1 MTRSRSRA
9 AAARKPSMALTAFTS
24 FSMLVAVSVALSNGT
39 ETAPWQP
46 AMAHDAQGPQR
57 PGVPAPDDDAA
68 RPAQASLFAVVP
80 DQAAIAASHDVPMT
94 APGMFVRNAVDIA
107 PGGSGPGALGP
118 GGSGGPGAAGSGSGS
133 GSSGSGSGA
142 GDTSPVAPSTRAP
155 ATFEG
160 ELPVNT
166 IIAPAQP
173 VVVLDGGRFGW
184 RIAPDTKQK
193 DFHNGTDISVPEGTP
208 VVAALD
214 GTVTAVF
221 WDVWGGNRVEVTH
234 ADGIKTTYNH
244 LKDVMVRVGDTLRAS
259 EQLGTVGQTGLRVT
273 GPHLHFEIWVRGKVA
288 DPESFDWETGKGVIP
303 ASRAPY
309 STEDQAAMQPP
320 MDPHAEPG
328 TDSGPAPADVPG
340 ADHERVM
347 ALGRK
352 TPPPAAASSNS
363 GKPADAKQT
372 SGEKAGNDAQKSA
385 PQAARATKAP
395 AKKGPA
401 HEPGSTTTPRP
412 NMTPSGASTPGRSEQ
427 TPGRA
432 TPGGHDSDAK
442 TPGDKTPTPAPS
454 KSGGPTGKPV
464 QPEPSKSGKP
474 VQPEPS
480 KSGKP
485 VQPEP
490 SKSGKPVQPEPGKSG
505 KPVQPEPGKSG
516 KPVQPEPGKS
526 GKPVQPEPGK
536 SGKPVQ
542 PEPGKPGKPV
552 QPEPGKPVQPEPG
565 KPGKPVQPEPGK
577 SGKPVQPEPGKDP
590 NPQPN
595 VPGVDPYT
603 APVDQLT
610 TLEQVQQ
617 RTQHLLAT
625 RMVLI
630 PAQQFGPATP
640 LNTEL
645 TLLSQRLT
653 DSKLAAADPSFTAQL
668 NKTQHAVATAST
680 KPEDKKLTAAATA
693 ELTTLQKLVADAP
706 PYQPP
711 APSAK
716 DG

>member
-57 PGVPAPDDDAA
+57 SGVPAPDDDAA

-80 DQAAIAASHDVPMT
+80 DQAAIAASHDVPVT
-94 APGMFVRNAVDIA
+94 APGTFVRNAVDIA
-107 PGGSGPGALGP
+107 SGGSGPRTSGTGGA
-118 GGSGGPGAAGSGSGS
+118 GAAGSGSGS

-309 STEDQAAMQPP
+309 SAEDQAAMQPP
-320 MDPHAEPG
+320 VDPHAEPG
-328 TDSGPAPADVPG
+328 TDSGPAPADVPD

-352 TPPPAAASSNS
+352 TPQPAAASSNS
-363 GKPADAKQT
+363 GKPAAAKQA
-372 SGEKAGNDAQKSA
+372 SGEKAGNDAKKSA
-385 PQAARATKAP
+385 PQAAPATKAP

-412 NMTPSGASTPGRSEQ
+412 NTTPSGASTPGRSEQ
-427 TPGRA
+427 TPGR
-432 TPGGHDSDAK
+432 HDSGAEK
-442 TPGDKTPTPAPS
+442 PGDKTSTPTPSQSGGSTGEPSDPGKQKLDPSGSPTRSATPTPSKSGGSAGKPSDPGQQKLDPSGSPTPSPTPTPS
-454 KSGGPTGKPV
+454 KSGGPTGT
-464 QPEPSKSGKP
+464 PSDPGNTLPTPNPSTSGHPKSPGHT
-474 VQPEPS
+474 
-480 KSGKP
+480 
-485 VQPEP
+485 
-490 SKSGKPVQPEPGKSG
+490 EPGR
-505 KPVQPEPGKSG
+505 
-516 KPVQPEPGKS
+516 
-526 GKPVQPEPGK
+526 
-536 SGKPVQ
+536 
-542 PEPGKPGKPV
+542 
-552 QPEPGKPVQPEPG
+552 
-565 KPGKPVQPEPGK
+565 
-577 SGKPVQPEPGKDP
+577 DP

-603 APVDQLT
+603 ARVDQLT

-625 RMVLI
+625 QLVLT
-630 PAQQFGPATP
+630 PAQQFGPATQ
-640 LNTEL
+640 LNTQL

-653 DSKLAAADPSFTAQL
+653 GSKLAAADPSFAAQL
-668 NKTQHAVATAST
+668 NKTQHAVAAASA
-680 KPEDKKLTAAATA
+680 KPADKKLTAAATA
-693 ELTTLQKLVADAP
+693 ELATLQKLVADAP

>member
-57 PGVPAPDDDAA
+57 PGVPAPADDAA
-68 RPAQASLFAVVP
+68 QPAQASLFAVVP
-80 DQAAIAASHDVPMT
+80 DQAAIAASHDVPVT
-94 APGMFVRNAVDIA
+94 APGTFVRNAVEIA
-107 PGGSGPGALGP
+107 PGGSGPRASGA
-118 GGSGGPGAAGSGSGS
+118 GGAGAAGSGSGS

-234 ADGIKTTYNH
+234 ADGVKTTYNH

-273 GPHLHFEIWVRGKVA
+273 GPHLHFEIWVHGKVA

-328 TDSGPAPADVPG
+328 TDSGPAPADVPD

-352 TPPPAAASSNS
+352 TPQPAAASSNS
-363 GKPADAKQT
+363 GKPAAAKQA
-372 SGEKAGNDAQKSA
+372 SGEKAGNDAKKSA
-385 PQAARATKAP
+385 PQAAPATKAP
-395 AKKGPA
+395 AEKGPA
-401 HEPGSTTTPRP
+401 HEPGSTTTLRP
-412 NMTPSGASTPGRSEQ
+412 NTTPSAPSTPGTSEQ
-427 TPGRA
+427 TPGGA
-432 TPGGHDSDAK
+432 TPGGHDSGAK
-442 TPGDKTPTPAPS
+442 KPGDKTPTPIPS

-464 QPEPSKSGKP
+464 QPEPDKSGKP
-474 VQPEPS
+474 VQPEPD

-490 SKSGKPVQPEPGKSG
+490 DKSGKPVQPEPDKSGKPVQPEPGKSG

-526 GKPVQPEPGK
+526 DKPVQPEPGK
-536 SGKPVQ
+536 SDKPVP
-542 PEPGKPGKPV
+542 PEPGKPGDGPV
-552 QPEPGKPVQPEPG
+552 TPAV
-565 KPGKPVQPEPGK
+565 
-577 SGKPVQPEPGKDP
+577 
-590 NPQPN
+590 N
-595 VPGVDPYT
+595 PYT
-603 APVDQLT
+603 APVNQLT

-625 RMVLI
+625 QLVLT
-630 PAQQFGPATP
+630 PAQQFGPATQ
-640 LNTEL
+640 LNTQL

-653 DSKLAAADPSFTAQL
+653 GSKLAAADPSFAAQL
-668 NKTQHAVATAST
+668 NKTQHAVAAASA
-680 KPEDKKLTAAATA
+680 KPADKKLTAAATA
-693 ELTTLQKLVADAP
+693 ELATLQKLVADAP

>member
-1 MTRSRSRA
+1 
-9 AAARKPSMALTAFTS
+9 MALTAFTS

-80 DQAAIAASHDVPMT
+80 DQAAIAASHDVPVT
-94 APGMFVRNAVDIA
+94 APGTFVRNAVEIA
-107 PGGSGPGALGP
+107 PGGSGPRASGA
-118 GGSGGPGAAGSGSGS
+118 GGAGAAGSGSGS

-273 GPHLHFEIWVRGKVA
+273 GPHLHFEIWVHGKVA

-320 MDPHAEPG
+320 VDPHAEPG
-328 TDSGPAPADVPG
+328 TDSGPAPADVPD

-352 TPPPAAASSNS
+352 TPQPAAASSNS
-363 GKPADAKQT
+363 GKPAAAKQA
-372 SGEKAGNDAQKSA
+372 SGEKAGNDAKKSA
-385 PQAARATKAP
+385 PQAAPATKAP

-412 NMTPSGASTPGRSEQ
+412 ITTPSGASTPGRSEQ

-432 TPGGHDSDAK
+432 TPGGHDSGAK
-442 TPGDKTPTPAPS
+442 KPGDKTSTPIQSKSGGSAGKPSDPGKQKLDPSGSPTPSPTPIPS
-454 KSGGPTGKPV
+454 KSGGSTGKPSDPGK
-464 QPEPSKSGKP
+464 QKLDPSGSPTPSPTPTPSKSGDP
-474 VQPEPS
+474 TGTPS
-480 KSGKP
+480 D
-485 VQPEP
+485 
-490 SKSGKPVQPEPGKSG
+490 PGKTLPTPNPSTPG
-505 KPVQPEPGKSG
+505 HPKPPGHT
-516 KPVQPEPGKS
+516 
-526 GKPVQPEPGK
+526 
-536 SGKPVQ
+536 
-542 PEPGKPGKPV
+542 
-552 QPEPGKPVQPEPG
+552 
-565 KPGKPVQPEPGK
+565 
-577 SGKPVQPEPGKDP
+577 EPGKDP

-595 VPGVDPYT
+595 VPGLDPYT
-603 APVDQLT
+603 APVNQLT

-625 RMVLI
+625 QLVLT
-630 PAQQFGPATP
+630 PAQQFGPVTP

-653 DSKLAAADPSFTAQL
+653 GSKLAAADPSFTAQL
-668 NKTQHAVATAST
+668 NKTQHAVAAASA
-680 KPEDKKLTAAATA
+680 KPADKKLTAAATA

>member
-1 MTRSRSRA
+1 
-9 AAARKPSMALTAFTS
+9 MALTAFTS

-57 PGVPAPDDDAA
+57 SGVPAPDDDAA
-68 RPAQASLFAVVP
+68 QPAQASLFAVVP
-80 DQAAIAASHDVPMT
+80 DQAAIAASHDVPVT
-94 APGMFVRNAVDIA
+94 APGTFVRNAVDIA
-107 PGGSGPGALGP
+107 SGGSGPGASGA
-118 GGSGGPGAAGSGSGS
+118 GGAGAAGSGSGS

-234 ADGIKTTYNH
+234 ANGIKTTYNH

-273 GPHLHFEIWVRGKVA
+273 GPHLHFEIWVHGKVA

-320 MDPHAEPG
+320 VDPHAEPG
-328 TDSGPAPADVPG
+328 TDSGPAPADVPD

-352 TPPPAAASSNS
+352 TPQPAAASSNS
-363 GKPADAKQT
+363 GKPAAAKQA
-372 SGEKAGNDAQKSA
+372 SGEKAGNDAKKSA
-385 PQAARATKAP
+385 PQAAPATKAP

-412 NMTPSGASTPGRSEQ
+412 NTTPSGASTPGRSEQ

-432 TPGGHDSDAK
+432 TSGGHHSGAK
-442 TPGDKTPTPAPS
+442 KPGDKTSTPIPSKSGGSTGKPSDPGQQKLDPSGSPTPSPTPTPS
-454 KSGGPTGKPV
+454 KSGGPTGTPSDPGETLPTPNPSTSGLPKP
-464 QPEPSKSGKP
+464 PEHT
-474 VQPEPS
+474 
-480 KSGKP
+480 
-485 VQPEP
+485 
-490 SKSGKPVQPEPGKSG
+490 EPG
-505 KPVQPEPGKSG
+505 E
-516 KPVQPEPGKS
+516 
-526 GKPVQPEPGK
+526 
-536 SGKPVQ
+536 
-542 PEPGKPGKPV
+542 
-552 QPEPGKPVQPEPG
+552 
-565 KPGKPVQPEPGK
+565 
-577 SGKPVQPEPGKDP
+577 DP

-595 VPGVDPYT
+595 VPGLDPYT

-625 RMVLI
+625 QMVLI

-645 TLLSQRLT
+645 TLLSQRLA
-653 DSKLAAADPSFTAQL
+653 DPKLAAADPSFTAQL
-668 NKTQHAVATAST
+668 NKTQHAVAAASA
-680 KPEDKKLTAAATA
+680 KPADKKLTAAATA

>member
-1 MTRSRSRA
+1 
-9 AAARKPSMALTAFTS
+9 MALTAFTS

-57 PGVPAPDDDAA
+57 SGVPAPDDDAA

-80 DQAAIAASHDVPMT
+80 DQAAIAASHDVPVT
-94 APGMFVRNAVDIA
+94 APGTFVRNAVEIA
-107 PGGSGPGALGP
+107 PGGSGPRATGTGGA
-118 GGSGGPGAAGSGSGS
+118 GAAGSGSGS

-193 DFHNGTDISVPEGTP
+193 DYHNGTDISVPEGTP

-309 STEDQAAMQPP
+309 SAEDQAAMQPP
-320 MDPHAEPG
+320 VDPHAEPG
-328 TDSGPAPADVPG
+328 TDSSPAPADVPD

-352 TPPPAAASSNS
+352 TPQPAAASSNS
-363 GKPADAKQT
+363 GKPSAAKQA
-372 SGEKAGNDAQKSA
+372 SGEKAGNDAKKSA
-385 PQAARATKAP
+385 PQAAPATKAP

-412 NMTPSGASTPGRSEQ
+412 NTTPSGASTPGRPEQ

-432 TPGGHDSDAK
+432 TPGGHDSGAK
-442 TPGDKTPTPAPS
+442 KPGDKTSTPTSS
-454 KSGGPTGKPV
+454 KSGGPTGKPSDPDKQKV
-464 QPEPSKSGKP
+464 DPSGSPTPSPEPTPSKSGGPTGTPSGPGKILP
-474 VQPEPS
+474 TPNPSTSGRPKQP
-480 KSGKP
+480 GHT
-485 VQPEP
+485 
-490 SKSGKPVQPEPGKSG
+490 EPG
-505 KPVQPEPGKSG
+505 E
-516 KPVQPEPGKS
+516 
-526 GKPVQPEPGK
+526 
-536 SGKPVQ
+536 
-542 PEPGKPGKPV
+542 
-552 QPEPGKPVQPEPG
+552 
-565 KPGKPVQPEPGK
+565 
-577 SGKPVQPEPGKDP
+577 DP

-595 VPGVDPYT
+595 VPGLDPYT
-603 APVDQLT
+603 ARVDQLT

-625 RMVLI
+625 QLVLT

-645 TLLSQRLT
+645 ALLSQRLT
-653 DSKLAAADPSFTAQL
+653 GSKLAAADPSFTAQL
-668 NKTQHAVATAST
+668 NKTQHAVAAASA
-680 KPEDKKLTAAATA
+680 KPADEKLTAAATA

>member
-57 PGVPAPDDDAA
+57 PGVPAPDDAAA

-80 DQAAIAASHDVPMT
+80 DQAAIAASHDVPVT
-94 APGMFVRNAVDIA
+94 APGTFVRNAVDIA
-107 PGGSGPGALGP
+107 SGGSGPRTSGTGGA
-118 GGSGGPGAAGSGSGS
+118 GAAGSGSGS
-133 GSSGSGSGA
+133 GSSSSGSGA

-273 GPHLHFEIWVRGKVA
+273 GPHLHFEIWVHGKVA

-320 MDPHAEPG
+320 VDPHAEPG
-328 TDSGPAPADVPG
+328 TDSGPAPADVPD

-352 TPPPAAASSNS
+352 TPQPVAASSNS
-363 GKPADAKQT
+363 GKPAAAKQA
-372 SGEKAGNDAQKSA
+372 SGEKAGNDAKKSA
-385 PQAARATKAP
+385 PQAAPATTAP

-401 HEPGSTTTPRP
+401 HEPRSTTTPRP
-412 NMTPSGASTPGRSEQ
+412 NTTPSGAFTPGRSKQ
-427 TPGRA
+427 TPGRV
-432 TPGGHDSDAK
+432 TPGGHDSGAEK
-442 TPGDKTPTPAPS
+442 PGDKTSTPIPSESGGSTGKPSDPGTQKVDPSGSPTRSATPIPS
-454 KSGGPTGKPV
+454 KSGGPTGT
-464 QPEPSKSGKP
+464 PSG
-474 VQPEPS
+474 
-480 KSGKP
+480 
-485 VQPEP
+485 
-490 SKSGKPVQPEPGKSG
+490 PGKIL
-505 KPVQPEPGKSG
+505 PT
-516 KPVQPEPGKS
+516 
-526 GKPVQPEPGK
+526 
-536 SGKPVQ
+536 
-542 PEPGKPGKPV
+542 
-552 QPEPGKPVQPEPG
+552 
-565 KPGKPVQPEPGK
+565 
-577 SGKPVQPEPGKDP
+577 P
-590 NPQPN
+590 NPSTSGRPK
-595 VPGVDPYT
+595 PSGYT
-603 APVDQLT
+603 EPVNQLT

-625 RMVLI
+625 QLVLT
-630 PAQQFGPATP
+630 PAQQFGPATL

-645 TLLSQRLT
+645 TSLSQRLT
-653 DSKLAAADPSFTAQL
+653 DSKLAAADPSFAAQL
-668 NKTQHAVATAST
+668 NKTQHAVAAASA
-680 KPEDKKLTAAATA
+680 KPEGKKLTAAATA

>member
-1 MTRSRSRA
+1 
-9 AAARKPSMALTAFTS
+9 MALTAFTS

-80 DQAAIAASHDVPMT
+80 DQAAIAASHDVPVT
-94 APGMFVRNAVDIA
+94 APGTFVRNAVDIA
-107 PGGSGPGALGP
+107 PGGSGPRASGA
-118 GGSGGPGAAGSGSGS
+118 GGAGAAGSGSGS

-273 GPHLHFEIWVRGKVA
+273 GPHLHFEIWVHGKVA

-320 MDPHAEPG
+320 VDPHAEPG
-328 TDSGPAPADVPG
+328 TDSGPAPADVPD

-363 GKPADAKQT
+363 GKPADAKQA
-372 SGEKAGNDAQKSA
+372 SGEKAGNDAKKSA
-385 PQAARATKAP
+385 PQAAPATKAP

-412 NMTPSGASTPGRSEQ
+412 NTIPSKSGGSTGEPSDPGKQKLDPSGSPTRSATPIPSKSGGSAGEPSDPGQQKLDPSGSPTPSP
-427 TPGRA
+427 
-432 TPGGHDSDAK
+432 
-442 TPGDKTPTPAPS
+442 TPTPSKSGGPAGEPSDPGQQKLDPSGSPTPSPTPTPSKSGGSAGEPSDPGQQKFDPSGSPTPSATPTPS
-454 KSGGPTGKPV
+454 KSGGPTGTPSDPGETLPTPNPSTSGLPKP
-464 QPEPSKSGKP
+464 PEHT
-474 VQPEPS
+474 
-480 KSGKP
+480 
-485 VQPEP
+485 
-490 SKSGKPVQPEPGKSG
+490 EPG
-505 KPVQPEPGKSG
+505 E
-516 KPVQPEPGKS
+516 
-526 GKPVQPEPGK
+526 
-536 SGKPVQ
+536 
-542 PEPGKPGKPV
+542 
-552 QPEPGKPVQPEPG
+552 
-565 KPGKPVQPEPGK
+565 
-577 SGKPVQPEPGKDP
+577 DP
-590 NPQPN
+590 NPQSN
-595 VPGVDPYT
+595 VPGLDPYT

-625 RMVLI
+625 QIVLT

-645 TLLSQRLT
+645 TLLSQRFT
-653 DSKLAAADPSFTAQL
+653 DSKLAAADPTFAAQL
-668 NKTQHAVATAST
+668 NKTQHAVAAASA
-680 KPEDKKLTAAATA
+680 KPADKKLTAAASA
-693 ELTTLQKLVADAP
+693 ELTALQKLVAKAP

-711 APSAK
+711 APPAK
-716 DG
+716 DR

>member
-1 MTRSRSRA
+1 
-9 AAARKPSMALTAFTS
+9 MALTAFTS
-24 FSMLVAVSVALSNGT
+24 FSMLVAVSVALSSGT

-57 PGVPAPDDDAA
+57 SGVPAPGDDAA

-80 DQAAIAASHDVPMT
+80 DQAAIAASHDVPVT
-94 APGMFVRNAVDIA
+94 APGTFVRNAVEIA
-107 PGGSGPGALGP
+107 PGGSGPRASGTGGA
-118 GGSGGPGAAGSGSGS
+118 GAAGSGSGS

-273 GPHLHFEIWVRGKVA
+273 GPHLHFEIWVHGKVA

-309 STEDQAAMQPP
+309 SAEDQAAMQPP
-320 MDPHAEPG
+320 VDPHAEPG
-328 TDSGPAPADVPG
+328 TDSGPAPADVPD

-347 ALGRK
+347 ALARK
-352 TPPPAAASSNS
+352 TPQPAAASSNS
-363 GKPADAKQT
+363 GKPAAAKQT
-372 SGEKAGNDAQKSA
+372 SGEKAGNDAKKSA
-385 PQAARATKAP
+385 PQAAPATKAP

-401 HEPGSTTTPRP
+401 HESGSTTTPRP
-412 NMTPSGASTPGRSEQ
+412 NTTPSGASTPGRPEQ

-432 TPGGHDSDAK
+432 TPGGHDSGAK
-442 TPGDKTPTPAPS
+442 KSGDKTSTPIPSKSGGSAGKSSDPGKQKLDPSGSPTRSATPIPS
-454 KSGGPTGKPV
+454 KSGGPTGASSDPGKQKLDPSGA
-464 QPEPSKSGKP
+464 PTPSPTPTPSKSGGP
-474 VQPEPS
+474 TGTPS
-480 KSGKP
+480 D
-485 VQPEP
+485 
-490 SKSGKPVQPEPGKSG
+490 PGETL
-505 KPVQPEPGKSG
+505 PT
-516 KPVQPEPGKS
+516 
-526 GKPVQPEPGK
+526 
-536 SGKPVQ
+536 
-542 PEPGKPGKPV
+542 
-552 QPEPGKPVQPEPG
+552 
-565 KPGKPVQPEPGK
+565 
-577 SGKPVQPEPGKDP
+577 P
-590 NPQPN
+590 NPSTSGRPKP
-595 VPGVDPYT
+595 PGRT

-625 RMVLI
+625 QLVLT
-630 PAQQFGPATP
+630 PAQQFGPATS

-653 DSKLAAADPSFTAQL
+653 GSKLAAADPSFTAQL
-668 NKTQHAVATAST
+668 NKTQHAVAAASA
-680 KPEDKKLTAAATA
+680 KPADEKLTAAATA

>member
-1 MTRSRSRA
+1 
-9 AAARKPSMALTAFTS
+9 MALTAFTS

-57 PGVPAPDDDAA
+57 SGVPAPDDDAA
-68 RPAQASLFAVVP
+68 RPAQVSLFAVVP
-80 DQAAIAASHDVPMT
+80 DQAAIAASHDVPVT
-94 APGMFVRNAVDIA
+94 APGTFVRNAVDTA
-107 PGGSGPGALGP
+107 SGGSGPRTSGTGGA
-118 GGSGGPGAAGSGSGS
+118 GAAGSASGS

-142 GDTSPVAPSTRAP
+142 GDTSPAAPSTRAP

-273 GPHLHFEIWVRGKVA
+273 GPHLHFEIWVHGKVA

-309 STEDQAAMQPP
+309 STEDQAATQPP
-320 MDPHAEPG
+320 VDPHAEPG
-328 TDSGPAPADVPG
+328 TDSGPAPADVPD

-352 TPPPAAASSNS
+352 TPPPAAASSNT
-363 GKPADAKQT
+363 GKAAAAKQA
-372 SGEKAGNDAQKSA
+372 SGEKAGNDAKKSA
-385 PQAARATKAP
+385 PQAAPATKAP
-395 AKKGPA
+395 AKRGPA

-412 NMTPSGASTPGRSEQ
+412 NTTPSGASTPGRSEQ

-432 TPGGHDSDAK
+432 TPGGHDSGANK
-442 TPGDKTPTPAPS
+442 PGDKTSTPIPS
-454 KSGGPTGKPV
+454 KSGGPT
-464 QPEPSKSGKP
+464 
-474 VQPEPS
+474 
-480 KSGKP
+480 GKP

-536 SGKPVQ
+536 PGDGPVI
-542 PEPGKPGKPV
+542 PAV
-552 QPEPGKPVQPEPG
+552 
-565 KPGKPVQPEPGK
+565 
-577 SGKPVQPEPGKDP
+577 
-590 NPQPN
+590 N
-595 VPGVDPYT
+595 PYT

-625 RMVLI
+625 QMVLT
-630 PAQQFGPATP
+630 PAQQFGPATR

-653 DSKLAAADPSFTAQL
+653 DPKLAAADPAFTAQL
-668 NKTQHAVATAST
+668 NKTQHAVAAASA
-680 KPEDKKLTAAATA
+680 KPSDKKLTAAATA
-693 ELTTLQKLVADAP
+693 ELTALQKLVAEAP

-711 APSAK
+711 APPAK

>member
-1 MTRSRSRA
+1 
-9 AAARKPSMALTAFTS
+9 MALTAFTS

-80 DQAAIAASHDVPMT
+80 DQAAIAASHDVPVT
-94 APGMFVRNAVDIA
+94 APGMFVRNAVEIA
-107 PGGSGPGALGP
+107 PGGSGPRASGA
-118 GGSGGPGAAGSGSGS
+118 GGAGAAGSGSGS

-259 EQLGTVGQTGLRVT
+259 EQLGAVGQTGLRVT
-273 GPHLHFEIWVRGKVA
+273 GPHLHFEIWVHGKVA

-320 MDPHAEPG
+320 VDPHAEPG
-328 TDSGPAPADVPG
+328 TDSGPAPADVPD

-352 TPPPAAASSNS
+352 TPQPAAASSNS
-363 GKPADAKQT
+363 GKPAAAKQA
-372 SGEKAGNDAQKSA
+372 SGEKAGNDAKKSA
-385 PQAARATKAP
+385 PQAAPATKAP

-401 HEPGSTTTPRP
+401 HESGSTTTPRP
-412 NMTPSGASTPGRSEQ
+412 ITTPSGASTPGRSEQ

-432 TPGGHDSDAK
+432 TPGGHDSGAK
-442 TPGDKTPTPAPS
+442 KPGDKTSTPIQSKSGGSAGKPSDPGKQKLDPSGSPTPSPTPTPS
-454 KSGGPTGKPV
+454 KSGDPTGT
-464 QPEPSKSGKP
+464 PSD
-474 VQPEPS
+474 
-480 KSGKP
+480 
-485 VQPEP
+485 
-490 SKSGKPVQPEPGKSG
+490 PGKTLPTPNPSTPG
-505 KPVQPEPGKSG
+505 HPKPPGHT
-516 KPVQPEPGKS
+516 
-526 GKPVQPEPGK
+526 
-536 SGKPVQ
+536 
-542 PEPGKPGKPV
+542 
-552 QPEPGKPVQPEPG
+552 
-565 KPGKPVQPEPGK
+565 
-577 SGKPVQPEPGKDP
+577 EPGKDP

-595 VPGVDPYT
+595 VPGLDPYT
-603 APVDQLT
+603 APVNQLT

-625 RMVLI
+625 QLVLT
-630 PAQQFGPATP
+630 PAQQFGPVTP

-653 DSKLAAADPSFTAQL
+653 GSKLAAADPSFTAQL
-668 NKTQHAVATAST
+668 NKTQHAVAAASA
-680 KPEDKKLTAAATA
+680 KPADKKLTAAATA

>member
-1 MTRSRSRA
+1 
-9 AAARKPSMALTAFTS
+9 MALTAFTS

-57 PGVPAPDDDAA
+57 PGVPAPADDAA
-68 RPAQASLFAVVP
+68 QPAQASLFAVVP
-80 DQAAIAASHDVPMT
+80 DQAAIAASQDVPVT

-107 PGGSGPGALGP
+107 PGGSGPGAPGLGGP
-118 GGSGGPGAAGSGSGS
+118 GAGGAGAAGSGSGS

-273 GPHLHFEIWVRGKVA
+273 GPHLHFEIWVHGKVA

-309 STEDQAAMQPP
+309 SAEDQAAMQPP
-320 MDPHAEPG
+320 VDPHAEPG
-328 TDSGPAPADVPG
+328 TDSGPAPSHVPD

-363 GKPADAKQT
+363 GKPADAKHT
-372 SGEKAGNDAQKSA
+372 SGEKAGNDAKKSA
-385 PQAARATKAP
+385 PQAAPATKAP
-395 AKKGPA
+395 AKKGPV

-412 NMTPSGASTPGRSEQ
+412 NTTPSGASTPGTSEQ

-432 TPGGHDSDAK
+432 TPGGHDSGAK
-442 TPGDKTPTPAPS
+442 KPGDKTPKPIPF
-454 KSGGPTGKPV
+454 KSGGPAGKP
-464 QPEPSKSGKP
+464 SD
-474 VQPEPS
+474 
-480 KSGKP
+480 
-485 VQPEP
+485 
-490 SKSGKPVQPEPGKSG
+490 PGKQKPDASG
-505 KPVQPEPGKSG
+505 SPSPSPTPTPSTSGRPQPPGHT
-516 KPVQPEPGKS
+516 
-526 GKPVQPEPGK
+526 
-536 SGKPVQ
+536 
-542 PEPGKPGKPV
+542 
-552 QPEPGKPVQPEPG
+552 
-565 KPGKPVQPEPGK
+565 
-577 SGKPVQPEPGKDP
+577 EPGKDHT
-590 NPQPN
+590 PQPN
-595 VPGVDPYT
+595 APGVNPYT

-625 RMVLI
+625 QMVLA

-645 TLLSQRLT
+645 TLLSQRLA
-653 DSKLAAADPSFTAQL
+653 DPKLVAADPAFTTQL
-668 NKTQHAVATAST
+668 NKTQHAVAAASA
-680 KPEDKKLTAAATA
+680 KPADKKLTAAATA
-693 ELTTLQKLVADAP
+693 ELTSLQKLVAKAP

-711 APSAK
+711 APPAK
-716 DG
+716 DR

>member
-1 MTRSRSRA
+1 
-9 AAARKPSMALTAFTS
+9 MALTAFTS

-57 PGVPAPDDDAA
+57 SGVPAPDDAA

-80 DQAAIAASHDVPMT
+80 DQAAIAASHDVPVT
-94 APGMFVRNAVDIA
+94 APGTFVRNAVDIA
-107 PGGSGPGALGP
+107 SGGSGPRASGTGGA
-118 GGSGGPGAAGSGSGS
+118 GAAGSASGS

-166 IIAPAQP
+166 IIVPAQP

-259 EQLGTVGQTGLRVT
+259 EQLGAVGQTGLRVT
-273 GPHLHFEIWVRGKVA
+273 GPHLHFEIWVHGKVA

-320 MDPHAEPG
+320 VDPHAEPG
-328 TDSGPAPADVPG
+328 TDSGPAPADVPD

-352 TPPPAAASSNS
+352 TPQPVAASSNS
-363 GKPADAKQT
+363 GKAAAAKQA
-372 SGEKAGNDAQKSA
+372 SGEKAGNDAKKSA
-385 PQAARATKAP
+385 PQAAPATKAP
-395 AKKGPA
+395 AKRGPA

-412 NMTPSGASTPGRSEQ
+412 NTTPSGASTPGRSEQ

-432 TPGGHDSDAK
+432 TPGGHDSGANK
-442 TPGDKTPTPAPS
+442 RRDKTSTPIPS
-454 KSGGPTGKPV
+454 KSGGPTGEPSDPGEQKLDPSGS
-464 QPEPSKSGKP
+464 PTRSATPIPSKSGGPTGTSSDPGKQKLDP
-474 VQPEPS
+474 SGSPTPSPTPTPS
-480 KSGKP
+480 KSGGP
-485 VQPEP
+485 TGTP
-490 SKSGKPVQPEPGKSG
+490 SDPGETL
-505 KPVQPEPGKSG
+505 PT
-516 KPVQPEPGKS
+516 
-526 GKPVQPEPGK
+526 
-536 SGKPVQ
+536 
-542 PEPGKPGKPV
+542 
-552 QPEPGKPVQPEPG
+552 
-565 KPGKPVQPEPGK
+565 
-577 SGKPVQPEPGKDP
+577 P
-590 NPQPN
+590 NPSTSGRPKP
-595 VPGVDPYT
+595 PGRT

-625 RMVLI
+625 QLVLT

-653 DSKLAAADPSFTAQL
+653 GSKLAAADPSFTAQL
-668 NKTQHAVATAST
+668 NKTQHAVAAASA
-680 KPEDKKLTAAATA
+680 KPADEKLTAAATA

-706 PYQPP
+706 PYQSP

>member
-1 MTRSRSRA
+1 
-9 AAARKPSMALTAFTS
+9 MALTAFTS

-57 PGVPAPDDDAA
+57 SGVPAPDDDAA

-80 DQAAIAASHDVPMT
+80 DQAAIAASHDVPVT
-94 APGMFVRNAVDIA
+94 APGTFVRNAVEIA
-107 PGGSGPGALGP
+107 PGGSGPRASGTGGA
-118 GGSGGPGAAGSGSGS
+118 GAAGSGSGS

-244 LKDVMVRVGDTLRAS
+244 LKDVMVRAGDTLRAS
-259 EQLGTVGQTGLRVT
+259 ERLGTVGQTGLRVT
-273 GPHLHFEIWVRGKVA
+273 GPHLHFEIWVHGKVA

-309 STEDQAAMQPP
+309 SAEDQAAMQPP
-320 MDPHAEPG
+320 VDPHAEPG
-328 TDSGPAPADVPG
+328 TDSGPAPADVPD

-352 TPPPAAASSNS
+352 TPQPAAASSNS
-363 GKPADAKQT
+363 GKPAAAKQA
-372 SGEKAGNDAQKSA
+372 SGEKAGNDAKKSA
-385 PQAARATKAP
+385 PQAAPATKAP
-395 AKKGPA
+395 AKRGPA

-412 NMTPSGASTPGRSEQ
+412 NTTPSGASTPGRSEQ

-432 TPGGHDSDAK
+432 TPGGHDSGAK
-442 TPGDKTPTPAPS
+442 KSGDKTSTPIPSKSGGSAGKSSDPGKQKLDPSGSPTRSATPIPSKSGGFAGKPSDPGTQKLDPSGSPTRSATPIPS
-454 KSGGPTGKPV
+454 KSGGPTGT
-464 QPEPSKSGKP
+464 PSDPGNTLPTPNPSTSGRPKSPGHT
-474 VQPEPS
+474 
-480 KSGKP
+480 
-485 VQPEP
+485 
-490 SKSGKPVQPEPGKSG
+490 EPGR
-505 KPVQPEPGKSG
+505 
-516 KPVQPEPGKS
+516 
-526 GKPVQPEPGK
+526 
-536 SGKPVQ
+536 
-542 PEPGKPGKPV
+542 
-552 QPEPGKPVQPEPG
+552 
-565 KPGKPVQPEPGK
+565 
-577 SGKPVQPEPGKDP
+577 DP

-603 APVDQLT
+603 ARVDQLT

-625 RMVLI
+625 QLVLT

-653 DSKLAAADPSFTAQL
+653 GSKLAAADPSFTAQL
-668 NKTQHAVATAST
+668 NKTQHAVAAASA
-680 KPEDKKLTAAATA
+680 KPADKKLTAAATD

>member
-57 PGVPAPDDDAA
+57 PGVPAPADDDAA
-68 RPAQASLFAVVP
+68 QLAQASLFAVVP
-80 DQAAIAASHDVPMT
+80 DQAAIAASHDIPVT

-107 PGGSGPGALGP
+107 PGGSGPGASGA
-118 GGSGGPGAAGSGSGS
+118 GGAGAAGSGGGS
-133 GSSGSGSGA
+133 GSSGPGSGA

-273 GPHLHFEIWVRGKVA
+273 GPHLHFEIWVHGKVA

-320 MDPHAEPG
+320 VDPHAEPG
-328 TDSGPAPADVPG
+328 TDSGPPPADVPD

-352 TPPPAAASSNS
+352 TPQPAAASSNS
-363 GKPADAKQT
+363 GKPAAAKQA
-372 SGEKAGNDAQKSA
+372 SGEKAGNDAKKSA
-385 PQAARATKAP
+385 PQAAPTTKAP

-412 NMTPSGASTPGRSEQ
+412 NTTPSGASTPGTSEQ

-432 TPGGHDSDAK
+432 APGGHDSGAK
-442 TPGDKTPTPAPS
+442 KPGDKTSTPIPS
-454 KSGGPTGKPV
+454 TSG
-464 QPEPSKSGKP
+464 
-474 VQPEPS
+474 
-480 KSGKP
+480 
-485 VQPEP
+485 
-490 SKSGKPVQPEPGKSG
+490 
-505 KPVQPEPGKSG
+505 
-516 KPVQPEPGKS
+516 
-526 GKPVQPEPGK
+526 
-536 SGKPVQ
+536 
-542 PEPGKPGKPV
+542 
-552 QPEPGKPVQPEPG
+552 
-565 KPGKPVQPEPGK
+565 
-577 SGKPVQPEPGKDP
+577 DP
-590 NPQPN
+590 
-595 VPGVDPYT
+595 
-603 APVDQLT
+603 
-610 TLEQVQQ
+610 
-617 RTQHLLAT
+617 R
-625 RMVLI
+625 
-630 PAQQFGPATP
+630 
-640 LNTEL
+640 
-645 TLLSQRLT
+645 
-653 DSKLAAADPSFTAQL
+653 
-668 NKTQHAVATAST
+668 
-680 KPEDKKLTAAATA
+680 
-693 ELTTLQKLVADAP
+693 
-706 PYQPP
+706 
-711 APSAK
+711 
-716 DG
+716 

>member
-39 ETAPWQP
+39 ETPPWQP

-57 PGVPAPDDDAA
+57 SGVPAPDDDAA

-80 DQAAIAASHDVPMT
+80 DQAAIATSHDVPVT
-94 APGMFVRNAVDIA
+94 APGTFVRNAVDIA
-107 PGGSGPGALGP
+107 SGGSGPRASGTGGA
-118 GGSGGPGAAGSGSGS
+118 GAAGSGSGS

-320 MDPHAEPG
+320 VDPHAEPG
-328 TDSGPAPADVPG
+328 TDSGPAPADVPD

-352 TPPPAAASSNS
+352 TPQPAAASSNS
-363 GKPADAKQT
+363 GKPAAAKQA
-372 SGEKAGNDAQKSA
+372 SGEKAGNDAKKSA
-385 PQAARATKAP
+385 PQAAPATKAP

-412 NMTPSGASTPGRSEQ
+412 NTTPSGASTPGRSKQ

-432 TPGGHDSDAK
+432 TPRGHDSGDK
-442 TPGDKTPTPAPS
+442 KPGDKTSTPIPSKSGGSAGEPSDPGNQKLDPSGSPTPSPTPTPS
-454 KSGGPTGKPV
+454 KSGGPTGTPSDPGKTLPTPNPSTSGRPKP
-464 QPEPSKSGKP
+464 PEHT
-474 VQPEPS
+474 
-480 KSGKP
+480 
-485 VQPEP
+485 
-490 SKSGKPVQPEPGKSG
+490 EPG
-505 KPVQPEPGKSG
+505 E
-516 KPVQPEPGKS
+516 
-526 GKPVQPEPGK
+526 
-536 SGKPVQ
+536 
-542 PEPGKPGKPV
+542 
-552 QPEPGKPVQPEPG
+552 
-565 KPGKPVQPEPGK
+565 
-577 SGKPVQPEPGKDP
+577 DP

-595 VPGVDPYT
+595 VPGLDPYT
-603 APVDQLT
+603 APVNQLT

-625 RMVLI
+625 QLVLT
-630 PAQQFGPATP
+630 PAQQFGPVTP

-653 DSKLAAADPSFTAQL
+653 GSKLAAADPSFTAQL
-668 NKTQHAVATAST
+668 NKTQHAVAAASA
-680 KPEDKKLTAAATA
+680 KPADKKLTAAATA

>member
-1 MTRSRSRA
+1 
-9 AAARKPSMALTAFTS
+9 MALTAFTS

-57 PGVPAPDDDAA
+57 SGVPAPDDDAA

-80 DQAAIAASHDVPMT
+80 DQAAIAASHDVPVT
-94 APGMFVRNAVDIA
+94 APGTFVRNAVEIA
-107 PGGSGPGALGP
+107 PGGSGPGVSGA
-118 GGSGGPGAAGSGSGS
+118 GGAGAAGSGSGS
-133 GSSGSGSGA
+133 GSNGSGSGA
-142 GDTSPVAPSTRAP
+142 GDTSPVAPSTRTP

-193 DFHNGTDISVPEGTP
+193 DFHNGTDISVPGGTP

-234 ADGIKTTYNH
+234 TDGIKTTYNH

-273 GPHLHFEIWVRGKVA
+273 GPHLHFEIWVHGKVA

-309 STEDQAAMQPP
+309 SAEDQAAMQPP
-320 MDPHAEPG
+320 VDPHAEPG
-328 TDSGPAPADVPG
+328 TDSGPAPADVPD

-352 TPPPAAASSNS
+352 TPKSAAASSNS
-363 GKPADAKQT
+363 GKPAAAKQA
-372 SGEKAGNDAQKSA
+372 SGEKAGNDAKKSA
-385 PQAARATKAP
+385 PQAAPATKAP
-395 AKKGPA
+395 AKRGPA

-412 NMTPSGASTPGRSEQ
+412 NTTPSGASTPGRSEQ

-432 TPGGHDSDAK
+432 TPGGHDSGAK
-442 TPGDKTPTPAPS
+442 KPGDKTSTPIPS
-454 KSGGPTGKPV
+454 KSGGST
-464 QPEPSKSGKP
+464 
-474 VQPEPS
+474 
-480 KSGKP
+480 
-485 VQPEP
+485 
-490 SKSGKPVQPEPGKSG
+490 GKPVQPEPGKSG

-516 KPVQPEPGKS
+516 KPVQPEPD
-526 GKPVQPEPGK
+526 K

-542 PEPGKPGKPV
+542 PEPGKPGDGPV
-552 QPEPGKPVQPEPG
+552 IPDV
-565 KPGKPVQPEPGK
+565 
-577 SGKPVQPEPGKDP
+577 
-590 NPQPN
+590 N
-595 VPGVDPYT
+595 PYT

-625 RMVLI
+625 QLVLT

-653 DSKLAAADPSFTAQL
+653 DSKLAAADPTFTAQL
-668 NKTQHAVATAST
+668 NKTQHAVAAAASG
-680 KPEDKKLTAAATA
+680 KPADKKLTAAATA
-693 ELTTLQKLVADAP
+693 ELTTLQKLVAAAP

-711 APSAK
+711 ALPAK

>member
-9 AAARKPSMALTAFTS
+9 AAAKKPSMALTAFTS

-57 PGVPAPDDDAA
+57 SGVPAPDDDAA
-68 RPAQASLFAVVP
+68 RPAQVSLFAVVP
-80 DQAAIAASHDVPMT
+80 DQAAIAASHDVPVT
-94 APGMFVRNAVDIA
+94 APGTFVRNAVDTA
-107 PGGSGPGALGP
+107 SGGSGPRTSGTGGA
-118 GGSGGPGAAGSGSGS
+118 GAAGSASGS

-142 GDTSPVAPSTRAP
+142 GDTSPAAPSTRAP

-273 GPHLHFEIWVRGKVA
+273 GPHLHFEIWVHGKVA

-309 STEDQAAMQPP
+309 STEDQAATQPP
-320 MDPHAEPG
+320 VDPHAEPG
-328 TDSGPAPADVPG
+328 TDSGPAPADVPD

-352 TPPPAAASSNS
+352 TPKSAAASSNS
-363 GKPADAKQT
+363 GKPAAAKQA
-372 SGEKAGNDAQKSA
+372 SGEKAGNDAKKSA
-385 PQAARATKAP
+385 PQAAPATKAP
-395 AKKGPA
+395 AKRGPA

-412 NMTPSGASTPGRSEQ
+412 NTTPSGASTPGRSEQ

-432 TPGGHDSDAK
+432 TPGGHDSGANK
-442 TPGDKTPTPAPS
+442 RRDKTS
-454 KSGGPTGKPV
+454 
-464 QPEPSKSGKP
+464 
-474 VQPEPS
+474 
-480 KSGKP
+480 
-485 VQPEP
+485 
-490 SKSGKPVQPEPGKSG
+490 
-505 KPVQPEPGKSG
+505 
-516 KPVQPEPGKS
+516 
-526 GKPVQPEPGK
+526 
-536 SGKPVQ
+536 
-542 PEPGKPGKPV
+542 
-552 QPEPGKPVQPEPG
+552 
-565 KPGKPVQPEPGK
+565 
-577 SGKPVQPEPGKDP
+577 
-590 NPQPN
+590 
-595 VPGVDPYT
+595 
-603 APVDQLT
+603 
-610 TLEQVQQ
+610 
-617 RTQHLLAT
+617 
-625 RMVLI
+625 
-630 PAQQFGPATP
+630 
-640 LNTEL
+640 
-645 TLLSQRLT
+645 
-653 DSKLAAADPSFTAQL
+653 
-668 NKTQHAVATAST
+668 
-680 KPEDKKLTAAATA
+680 
-693 ELTTLQKLVADAP
+693 
-706 PYQPP
+706 
-711 APSAK
+711 
-716 DG
+716 

>member
-1 MTRSRSRA
+1 
-9 AAARKPSMALTAFTS
+9 MALTAFTS

-57 PGVPAPDDDAA
+57 SGVPAPDDDAA

-80 DQAAIAASHDVPMT
+80 DQAAIAASHDVPVT
-94 APGMFVRNAVDIA
+94 APGTFVRNAVDIA
-107 PGGSGPGALGP
+107 SGGSGPRTSGTGGA
-118 GGSGGPGAAGSGSGS
+118 GAAGSGSGS

-309 STEDQAAMQPP
+309 SAEDQAAMQPP
-320 MDPHAEPG
+320 VDPHAEPG
-328 TDSGPAPADVPG
+328 TDSGPAPADVPD

-352 TPPPAAASSNS
+352 TPKPAAASSNS
-363 GKPADAKQT
+363 GKPSAAKQA
-372 SGEKAGNDAQKSA
+372 SGEKAGNDAKKSA
-385 PQAARATKAP
+385 PQAAPATKAP

-401 HEPGSTTTPRP
+401 HESGSTTTPRP
-412 NMTPSGASTPGRSEQ
+412 NTTPSGTSTPGRSEQ
-427 TPGRA
+427 TPG
-432 TPGGHDSDAK
+432 GHDSGAK
-442 TPGDKTPTPAPS
+442 KSGDKTSTPIPSKSGGSAGKPSDPGTQKLDPSGSPTRSATPIPSKSGGLTGEPSDPGKQKLDPSGSPTPSPTPIPS
-454 KSGGPTGKPV
+454 KSGGPTGTPSDPGNTLPTPNPSTSGLPKP
-464 QPEPSKSGKP
+464 PEHT
-474 VQPEPS
+474 
-480 KSGKP
+480 
-485 VQPEP
+485 
-490 SKSGKPVQPEPGKSG
+490 EPGR
-505 KPVQPEPGKSG
+505 
-516 KPVQPEPGKS
+516 
-526 GKPVQPEPGK
+526 
-536 SGKPVQ
+536 
-542 PEPGKPGKPV
+542 
-552 QPEPGKPVQPEPG
+552 
-565 KPGKPVQPEPGK
+565 
-577 SGKPVQPEPGKDP
+577 DP

-595 VPGVDPYT
+595 VPGLDPYT
-603 APVDQLT
+603 ARVDQLT

-617 RTQHLLAT
+617 RTQDLLAT
-625 RMVLI
+625 QLALT
-630 PAQQFGPATP
+630 PAQQFGPATR

-653 DSKLAAADPSFTAQL
+653 GSKLAAADPSFTAQL
-668 NKTQHAVATAST
+668 NKTQHAVAAASA
-680 KPEDKKLTAAATA
+680 KPADKKLTAAATA

-706 PYQPP
+706 PYQSS

>member
-80 DQAAIAASHDVPMT
+80 DQAAIAASHDVPVT
-94 APGMFVRNAVDIA
+94 APGMFVRNAVEIA
-107 PGGSGPGALGP
+107 PGGSGPRASGA
-118 GGSGGPGAAGSGSGS
+118 GGAGAAGSGSGS

-259 EQLGTVGQTGLRVT
+259 EQLGAVGQTGLRVT
-273 GPHLHFEIWVRGKVA
+273 GPHLHFEIWVHGKVA

-320 MDPHAEPG
+320 VDPHAEPG
-328 TDSGPAPADVPG
+328 TDSGPAPADVPD

-352 TPPPAAASSNS
+352 TPQPAAASSNS
-363 GKPADAKQT
+363 GKPAAAKQA
-372 SGEKAGNDAQKSA
+372 SGEKAGNDAKKSA
-385 PQAARATKAP
+385 PQAAPATKAP

-401 HEPGSTTTPRP
+401 HESGSTTTPRP
-412 NMTPSGASTPGRSEQ
+412 ITTPSGASTSGRSEQ

-432 TPGGHDSDAK
+432 TPGGHDSGAK
-442 TPGDKTPTPAPS
+442 KPGDKTSTPIQSKSGGSAGKPSDPGKQKLDPSGSPTPSPTPIPS
-454 KSGGPTGKPV
+454 KSGGSTGKPSDPGK
-464 QPEPSKSGKP
+464 QKLDPSGSPTPSPTPTPSKSGDP
-474 VQPEPS
+474 TGTPS
-480 KSGKP
+480 D
-485 VQPEP
+485 
-490 SKSGKPVQPEPGKSG
+490 PGKTLPTPNPSTPG
-505 KPVQPEPGKSG
+505 HPKPPGHT
-516 KPVQPEPGKS
+516 
-526 GKPVQPEPGK
+526 
-536 SGKPVQ
+536 
-542 PEPGKPGKPV
+542 
-552 QPEPGKPVQPEPG
+552 
-565 KPGKPVQPEPGK
+565 
-577 SGKPVQPEPGKDP
+577 EPGKDP

-595 VPGVDPYT
+595 VPGLDPYT
-603 APVDQLT
+603 APVNQLT

-625 RMVLI
+625 QLVLT
-630 PAQQFGPATP
+630 PAQQFGPVTP

-653 DSKLAAADPSFTAQL
+653 GSKLAAADPSFTAQL
-668 NKTQHAVATAST
+668 NKTQHAVAAASA
-680 KPEDKKLTAAATA
+680 KPADKKLTAAATA

>member
-1 MTRSRSRA
+1 MGFALLQSNGAPGIGDLYLVAALVVCAAGYAEGGRLSSRIPGWQLIAWGVLLAAPANLVVTIVAVPMEPVHLSARGVAGLLYIA
-9 AAARKPSMALTAFTS
+9 AASKPSMALTAFTS

-57 PGVPAPDDDAA
+57 SGVPAPDDDAA

-80 DQAAIAASHDVPMT
+80 DQAAIAASHDVPVT
-94 APGMFVRNAVDIA
+94 APGTFVRNAVDIA
-107 PGGSGPGALGP
+107 SGGSGPRTSGTGGA
-118 GGSGGPGAAGSGSGS
+118 GAAGSGSGS

-309 STEDQAAMQPP
+309 SAEDQAAMQPP
-320 MDPHAEPG
+320 VDPHAEPG
-328 TDSGPAPADVPG
+328 TDSGPAPADVPD

-352 TPPPAAASSNS
+352 TPKPAAASSNS
-363 GKPADAKQT
+363 GKPSAAKQA
-372 SGEKAGNDAQKSA
+372 SGEKAGNDAKKSA
-385 PQAARATKAP
+385 PQAAPATKAP

-401 HEPGSTTTPRP
+401 HESGSTTTPRP
-412 NMTPSGASTPGRSEQ
+412 NTTPSGTSTPGRSEQ
-427 TPGRA
+427 TPG
-432 TPGGHDSDAK
+432 GHDSGAK
-442 TPGDKTPTPAPS
+442 TPGDKTSTPIPS
-454 KSGGPTGKPV
+454 KSGGPTGTPSDPGNTLPTPNPSTSGLPKP
-464 QPEPSKSGKP
+464 PEHT
-474 VQPEPS
+474 
-480 KSGKP
+480 
-485 VQPEP
+485 
-490 SKSGKPVQPEPGKSG
+490 EPGR
-505 KPVQPEPGKSG
+505 
-516 KPVQPEPGKS
+516 
-526 GKPVQPEPGK
+526 
-536 SGKPVQ
+536 
-542 PEPGKPGKPV
+542 
-552 QPEPGKPVQPEPG
+552 
-565 KPGKPVQPEPGK
+565 
-577 SGKPVQPEPGKDP
+577 DP

-595 VPGVDPYT
+595 VPGLDPYT
-603 APVDQLT
+603 ARVDQLT

-617 RTQHLLAT
+617 RTQDLLAT
-625 RMVLI
+625 QLALT
-630 PAQQFGPATP
+630 PAQQFGPATR

-653 DSKLAAADPSFTAQL
+653 GSKLAAADPSFTAQL
-668 NKTQHAVATAST
+668 NKTQHAVAAASA
-680 KPEDKKLTAAATA
+680 KPADKKLTAAATA

-706 PYQPP
+706 PYQSS

>member
-1 MTRSRSRA
+1 
-9 AAARKPSMALTAFTS
+9 MALTAFTS

-57 PGVPAPDDDAA
+57 PGVPAPADDAA
-68 RPAQASLFAVVP
+68 QPAQASLFAVVP
-80 DQAAIAASHDVPMT
+80 DQAAIAASHDVPVT

-320 MDPHAEPG
+320 VDPHAEPG
-328 TDSGPAPADVPG
+328 TDSGPAPADVPD

-352 TPPPAAASSNS
+352 TPQPAAASSNS
-363 GKPADAKQT
+363 GKPAAAKQA
-372 SGEKAGNDAQKSA
+372 SGEKAGNDAKKSA
-385 PQAARATKAP
+385 PQAAPATKAP

-401 HEPGSTTTPRP
+401 HEPRSTTTPRP
-412 NMTPSGASTPGRSEQ
+412 NTTPSAPSTPGTSEQ
-427 TPGRA
+427 TPGGA
-432 TPGGHDSDAK
+432 TPGGHDSGAK
-442 TPGDKTPTPAPS
+442 KPGDKTPTPIPS

-464 QPEPSKSGKP
+464 QPEPD
-474 VQPEPS
+474 
-480 KSGKP
+480 
-485 VQPEP
+485 
-490 SKSGKPVQPEPGKSG
+490 KSGKPVQPEPGKSG

-526 GKPVQPEPGK
+526 DKPVP
-536 SGKPVQ
+536 
-542 PEPGKPGKPV
+542 PEPGKPGDGPV
-552 QPEPGKPVQPEPG
+552 TPAV
-565 KPGKPVQPEPGK
+565 
-577 SGKPVQPEPGKDP
+577 
-590 NPQPN
+590 N
-595 VPGVDPYT
+595 PYT
-603 APVDQLT
+603 APVNHLT

-625 RMVLI
+625 QLVLT

-668 NKTQHAVATAST
+668 NKTQHAVVAASA
-680 KPEDKKLTAAATA
+680 KPADKKLTAAATA

>member
-1 MTRSRSRA
+1 
-9 AAARKPSMALTAFTS
+9 MALTAFTS

-57 PGVPAPDDDAA
+57 SGVPAPDDDAA

-80 DQAAIAASHDVPMT
+80 DQAAIAASHDVPVT
-94 APGMFVRNAVDIA
+94 APGTFVRNAVDIA
-107 PGGSGPGALGP
+107 SGGSGPGASGA
-118 GGSGGPGAAGSGSGS
+118 GGAGAAGSGSGS

-234 ADGIKTTYNH
+234 ANGIKTTYNH

-273 GPHLHFEIWVRGKVA
+273 GPHLHFEIWVHGKVA

-320 MDPHAEPG
+320 VDPHAEPG
-328 TDSGPAPADVPG
+328 TDSGPAPADVPD

-352 TPPPAAASSNS
+352 TPQPAAASSNS
-363 GKPADAKQT
+363 GKPAAAKQA
-372 SGEKAGNDAQKSA
+372 SGEKAGNDAKKSA
-385 PQAARATKAP
+385 PQAAPATKAP

-412 NMTPSGASTPGRSEQ
+412 NTTPSGASTPGRSEQ

-432 TPGGHDSDAK
+432 TSGGHHSGAK
-442 TPGDKTPTPAPS
+442 KPGDKTSTPIPS
-454 KSGGPTGKPV
+454 KSGGSTGKPV
-464 QPEPSKSGKP
+464 QPEPSGSP
-474 VQPEPS
+474 TPSPTPTPS
-480 KSGKP
+480 KSGGSTGKP
-485 VQPEP
+485 SDPGQQKLDPSGSPTPSPTPTP
-490 SKSGKPVQPEPGKSG
+490 SKSGGPTGTPSDPGETLPTPNPSTSGLPKPPEHTEPG
-505 KPVQPEPGKSG
+505 E
-516 KPVQPEPGKS
+516 
-526 GKPVQPEPGK
+526 
-536 SGKPVQ
+536 
-542 PEPGKPGKPV
+542 
-552 QPEPGKPVQPEPG
+552 
-565 KPGKPVQPEPGK
+565 
-577 SGKPVQPEPGKDP
+577 DP

-595 VPGVDPYT
+595 VPGLDPYT

-625 RMVLI
+625 QMVLI

-645 TLLSQRLT
+645 TLLSQRLA
-653 DSKLAAADPSFTAQL
+653 DPKLAAADPSFTAQL
-668 NKTQHAVATAST
+668 NKTQHAVAAASA
-680 KPEDKKLTAAATA
+680 KPADKKLTAAATA

>member
-1 MTRSRSRA
+1 
-9 AAARKPSMALTAFTS
+9 MALTAFTS

-57 PGVPAPDDDAA
+57 PGVPAPADDAA
-68 RPAQASLFAVVP
+68 QPAQASLFAVVP
-80 DQAAIAASHDVPMT
+80 DQAAIAASHDVPVT
-94 APGMFVRNAVDIA
+94 APGTFVRNAVDIA
-107 PGGSGPGALGP
+107 PGGSGPRASGA
-118 GGSGGPGAAGSGSGS
+118 GGAGAAGSGSGS

-234 ADGIKTTYNH
+234 ADGVKTTYNH

-320 MDPHAEPG
+320 VDPHAEPG
-328 TDSGPAPADVPG
+328 TDSGPAPADVPD

-352 TPPPAAASSNS
+352 TPQPAAASSNS
-363 GKPADAKQT
+363 GKPAAAKQA
-372 SGEKAGNDAQKSA
+372 SGEKAGNDAKKSA
-385 PQAARATKAP
+385 PQAAP

-401 HEPGSTTTPRP
+401 HESGSTTTPRP
-412 NMTPSGASTPGRSEQ
+412 NTTPSGASTPGRSEQ
-427 TPGRA
+427 TPGRV
-432 TPGGHDSDAK
+432 TPGRHDSGAK
-442 TPGDKTPTPAPS
+442 KPGDKTSTPTPSKSGGPAGTPSDPGKQKLDPSGSPTRSPTPTPSKSGGPAGTPSDPGKQKLDPSGSPTPSPEPTLS
-454 KSGGPTGKPV
+454 KSGGPTGT
-464 QPEPSKSGKP
+464 PSG
-474 VQPEPS
+474 
-480 KSGKP
+480 
-485 VQPEP
+485 
-490 SKSGKPVQPEPGKSG
+490 PGKIL
-505 KPVQPEPGKSG
+505 PT
-516 KPVQPEPGKS
+516 
-526 GKPVQPEPGK
+526 
-536 SGKPVQ
+536 
-542 PEPGKPGKPV
+542 
-552 QPEPGKPVQPEPG
+552 
-565 KPGKPVQPEPGK
+565 
-577 SGKPVQPEPGKDP
+577 P
-590 NPQPN
+590 NPSTSGRPKP
-595 VPGVDPYT
+595 PGRT

-625 RMVLI
+625 QLVLT

-653 DSKLAAADPSFTAQL
+653 GSKLAAADPSFTAQL
-668 NKTQHAVATAST
+668 NKTQHAVAAASA
-680 KPEDKKLTAAATA
+680 KPADKKLTAAATA

>member
-57 PGVPAPDDDAA
+57 SGVPAPADDAA

-80 DQAAIAASHDVPMT
+80 DQAAIAASHDVPVT
-94 APGMFVRNAVDIA
+94 APGTFVRNAVDIA
-107 PGGSGPGALGP
+107 SGGSGPRASGTGGA
-118 GGSGGPGAAGSGSGS
+118 GAAGSERGS

-273 GPHLHFEIWVRGKVA
+273 GPHLHFEIWVHGKVT

-309 STEDQAAMQPP
+309 SAEDQAAMQPP
-320 MDPHAEPG
+320 VDPHAEPG
-328 TDSGPAPADVPG
+328 TDSGPAPADVPD

-352 TPPPAAASSNS
+352 TPQPAAASSNS
-363 GKPADAKQT
+363 GKPSAAKQA
-372 SGEKAGNDAQKSA
+372 SGEKAGNDAKKSA
-385 PQAARATKAP
+385 PQAAPATKAP

-412 NMTPSGASTPGRSEQ
+412 NTTPSGASTPGRPEQ

-432 TPGGHDSDAK
+432 TPGGHDSGAK
-442 TPGDKTPTPAPS
+442 KSGDKTSTPIPSKSGGSAGKSSDPGKQKLDPSGSPTRSATPIPS
-454 KSGGPTGKPV
+454 KSGGPTGTSSDPGKQKLDPSGS
-464 QPEPSKSGKP
+464 PTPSPTPTPSKSGGP
-474 VQPEPS
+474 TGTPS
-480 KSGKP
+480 D
-485 VQPEP
+485 
-490 SKSGKPVQPEPGKSG
+490 PGETL
-505 KPVQPEPGKSG
+505 PT
-516 KPVQPEPGKS
+516 
-526 GKPVQPEPGK
+526 
-536 SGKPVQ
+536 
-542 PEPGKPGKPV
+542 
-552 QPEPGKPVQPEPG
+552 
-565 KPGKPVQPEPGK
+565 
-577 SGKPVQPEPGKDP
+577 P
-590 NPQPN
+590 NPSTSGRPKP
-595 VPGVDPYT
+595 PGRT

-625 RMVLI
+625 QLVLT
-630 PAQQFGPATP
+630 PAQQFGPATS

-653 DSKLAAADPSFTAQL
+653 GSKLAAADPSFTAQL
-668 NKTQHAVATAST
+668 NKTQHAVAAASA
-680 KPEDKKLTAAATA
+680 KPADEKLTAAATA

>member
-1 MTRSRSRA
+1 
-9 AAARKPSMALTAFTS
+9 MALTAFTS

-57 PGVPAPDDDAA
+57 SGVPAPDDDAA

-80 DQAAIAASHDVPMT
+80 DQAAIAASHDVPVT
-94 APGMFVRNAVDIA
+94 APGTFVRNAVDIA
-107 PGGSGPGALGP
+107 PGGSGPRASGA
-118 GGSGGPGAAGSGSGS
+118 GGAGAAGSGSGS

-142 GDTSPVAPSTRAP
+142 EDTSPVAPSTRAP

-173 VVVLDGGRFGW
+173 VVVLDGGRFGG

-259 EQLGTVGQTGLRVT
+259 EQLGAVGQTGLRVT
-273 GPHLHFEIWVRGKVA
+273 GPHLHFEIWVHGKVA

-320 MDPHAEPG
+320 VDPHAEPG
-328 TDSGPAPADVPG
+328 TDSGPAPADVPD

-347 ALGRK
+347 ALLGRK
-352 TPPPAAASSNS
+352 TPQPVAASSNS
-363 GKPADAKQT
+363 GKPAAAKQA
-372 SGEKAGNDAQKSA
+372 SGEKAGNDAKKSA
-385 PQAARATKAP
+385 PQAAPATKAP

-401 HEPGSTTTPRP
+401 HEPGSTTTLRP
-412 NMTPSGASTPGRSEQ
+412 NTTPSAPSTPGTSEQ
-427 TPGRA
+427 TPGGA
-432 TPGGHDSDAK
+432 TPGGHDSGAK
-442 TPGDKTPTPAPS
+442 KSGDKTPTPIPS
-454 KSGGPTGKPV
+454 KSGGPTGKPSDPGT
-464 QPEPSKSGKP
+464 QKLDPSGSPTRSATPIPSKSGGLTGEPSDPDKQKVDP
-474 VQPEPS
+474 SGSPTQSPTPTPS
-480 KSGKP
+480 KSGGATGT
-485 VQPEP
+485 P
-490 SKSGKPVQPEPGKSG
+490 SDPGETL
-505 KPVQPEPGKSG
+505 PT
-516 KPVQPEPGKS
+516 
-526 GKPVQPEPGK
+526 
-536 SGKPVQ
+536 
-542 PEPGKPGKPV
+542 
-552 QPEPGKPVQPEPG
+552 
-565 KPGKPVQPEPGK
+565 
-577 SGKPVQPEPGKDP
+577 P
-590 NPQPN
+590 NPSTSGRPKP
-595 VPGVDPYT
+595 PGRT

-625 RMVLI
+625 QLVLT
-630 PAQQFGPATP
+630 PAQQFGPVTP

-645 TLLSQRLT
+645 TSLSQRLT
-653 DSKLAAADPSFTAQL
+653 DSKLAAADPSFAAQL
-668 NKTQHAVATAST
+668 NKTQHAVAAASA

>member
-57 PGVPAPDDDAA
+57 PGVPAPADDAA
-68 RPAQASLFAVVP
+68 QPAQASLFAVVP
-80 DQAAIAASHDVPMT
+80 DQAAIAASHDVPVT
-94 APGMFVRNAVDIA
+94 APGTFVRNAVEIA
-107 PGGSGPGALGP
+107 PGGSGPRASGA
-118 GGSGGPGAAGSGSGS
+118 GGAGAAGSGSGS

-234 ADGIKTTYNH
+234 ADGVKTTYNH

-273 GPHLHFEIWVRGKVA
+273 GPHLHFEIWVHGKVA

-328 TDSGPAPADVPG
+328 TDSGPAPADVPD

-352 TPPPAAASSNS
+352 TPQPAAASSNS
-363 GKPADAKQT
+363 GKPAAAKQA
-372 SGEKAGNDAQKSA
+372 SGEKAGNDAKKSA
-385 PQAARATKAP
+385 PQAAPATKAP
-395 AKKGPA
+395 AEKGPA

-412 NMTPSGASTPGRSEQ
+412 NTTPSAPSTPGTSEQ
-427 TPGRA
+427 TPGGA
-432 TPGGHDSDAK
+432 TPGGHDSGAK
-442 TPGDKTPTPAPS
+442 KPGDETPTPIPS

-464 QPEPSKSGKP
+464 QPEPDKSGKP
-474 VQPEPS
+474 VQPEPD
-480 KSGKP
+480 
-485 VQPEP
+485 
-490 SKSGKPVQPEPGKSG
+490 KSGKPVQPEPGKSG

-526 GKPVQPEPGK
+526 DKPVQPEPGK
-536 SGKPVQ
+536 SDKPVP
-542 PEPGKPGKPV
+542 PEPGKPGDGPV
-552 QPEPGKPVQPEPG
+552 TPAV
-565 KPGKPVQPEPGK
+565 
-577 SGKPVQPEPGKDP
+577 
-590 NPQPN
+590 N
-595 VPGVDPYT
+595 PYT
-603 APVDQLT
+603 APVNQLT

-625 RMVLI
+625 QLVLT
-630 PAQQFGPATP
+630 PAQQFGPATQ
-640 LNTEL
+640 LNTQL

-653 DSKLAAADPSFTAQL
+653 GSKLAAADPSFAAQL
-668 NKTQHAVATAST
+668 NKTQHAVAAASA
-680 KPEDKKLTAAATA
+680 KPADKKLTAAATA
-693 ELTTLQKLVADAP
+693 ELATLQKLVADAP
-706 PYQPP
+706 PYQPRLP
-711 APSAK
+711 LPRTGEDRGSTSRP
-716 DG
+716 

>member
-1 MTRSRSRA
+1 
-9 AAARKPSMALTAFTS
+9 MALTAFTS
-24 FSMLVAVSVALSNGT
+24 FSVLVAVSVALSNGT

-57 PGVPAPDDDAA
+57 PGVPAPSDDVAQ
-68 RPAQASLFAVVP
+68 PAQASLFAVVP
-80 DQAAIAASHDVPMT
+80 DQAAIAASQDVPVT

-107 PGGSGPGALGP
+107 PGGSGPGAPGP
-118 GGSGGPGAAGSGSGS
+118 GGPGAGGAGAAGSGGGS
-133 GSSGSGSGA
+133 GSSGYGSSEG
-142 GDTSPVAPSTRAP
+142 GTSPVAPSTRAP

-234 ADGIKTTYNH
+234 ANGIKTTYNH
-244 LKDVMVRVGDTLRAS
+244 LEDVMVRAGDILRAS

-273 GPHLHFEIWVRGKVA
+273 GPHLHFEIWVHGKVA

-309 STEDQAAMQPP
+309 STEDQAATQPP
-320 MDPHAEPG
+320 VDPHTEPG
-328 TDSGPAPADVPG
+328 TDSGPAPSHVPD

-363 GKPADAKQT
+363 GQPADAKQA
-372 SGEKAGNDAQKSA
+372 SGEEAGNDAEKSA
-385 PQAARATKAP
+385 PQAAPATKAP
-395 AKKGPA
+395 AKKGPV

-412 NMTPSGASTPGRSEQ
+412 NTTPSGASTPGTSEQ
-427 TPGRA
+427 TPGGA
-432 TPGGHDSDAK
+432 TPGGHDSGAK
-442 TPGDKTPTPAPS
+442 KPGDKTPKPIPFKSGGPTGTPGDPGKQKPDPSGSPTPSPTPTPS
-454 KSGGPTGKPV
+454 KSGGPTGTPSDPGKTLPT
-464 QPEPSKSGKP
+464 PNPSKSG
-474 VQPEPS
+474 QPNPP
-480 KSGKP
+480 KHT
-485 VQPEP
+485 
-490 SKSGKPVQPEPGKSG
+490 
-505 KPVQPEPGKSG
+505 
-516 KPVQPEPGKS
+516 
-526 GKPVQPEPGK
+526 
-536 SGKPVQ
+536 
-542 PEPGKPGKPV
+542 
-552 QPEPGKPVQPEPG
+552 
-565 KPGKPVQPEPGK
+565 
-577 SGKPVQPEPGKDP
+577 EPGKDP

-595 VPGVDPYT
+595 VPGVGPYT

-625 RMVLI
+625 QLVLT
-630 PAQQFGPATP
+630 PAQQFGPGTP

-645 TLLSQRLT
+645 TLLSQRLA
-653 DSKLAAADPSFTAQL
+653 DPKLAAADPAFTAQL
-668 NKTQHAVATAST
+668 NKTQHAVAAASA
-680 KPEDKKLTAAATA
+680 KPADKKLTAAASA
-693 ELTTLQKLVADAP
+693 ELTALQKLVAKAP

-711 APSAK
+711 APPAK
-716 DG
+716 DR